1 MCVGRR
7 LAELEIEVI
16 VARIIRSY
24 DLAWNY
30 EDMKIKSVLVNIPD
44 SEMKFQMTEVEE

>member
-16 VARIIRSY
+16 VARLIRSY
-24 DLAWNY
+24 DFAWNY
-30 EDMKIKSVLVNIPD
+30 ENMKIKSVLVNIPD
-44 SEMKFQMTEVEE
+44 SEMKFQMTEAEE